1 MKPSHSRTVLFTCVA
16 ALSACSATTP
26 TPAPQQ
32 TPASVEAAPVTPTAT
47 DTPPM
52 PVPDPAPDVAPTP
65 APAPPIGRFAEELR
79 RADYGIDTTANGRAP
94 LTAGVYEESV
104 AGSSSRN
111 TVRLGPAPAFGDL
124 NGDGVEDA
132 AVSLLA
138 QAGGSGSF
146 TYVSAVLN
154 ANGAA
159 SPAGSLLIGDRITLQ
174 SMRIVDGKIEVTW
187 LDRKPGEPMSA
198 TPANKVSRTFV
209 VHGGKLVQATR
220 AGADS

>member
-1 MKPSHSRTVLFTCVA
+1 MKPSHSHTLLFICVA
-16 ALSACSATTP
+16 ALAACSATTP

-32 TPASVEAAPVTPTAT
+32 TPASVQASPVTPAVA
-47 DTPPM
+47 DTPPTSATSAT
-52 PVPDPAPDVAPTP
+52 PSSAP
-65 APAPPIGRFAEELR
+65 APAPPIGRFAVELR

-94 LTAGVYEESV
+94 LKEGVYEESV
-104 AGSSSRN
+104 AGSNSKN

-138 QAGGSGSF
+138 EPGGSGSF

-174 SMRIVDGKIEVTW
+174 SMRIVDGKIELTW
-187 LDRKPGEPMSA
+187 LDRKPGEPMST
-198 TPANKVSRTFV
+198 TPAKQVSKSFV
-209 VHGGKLVQATR
+209 VQGGKLVQATG